1 MNWNWK
7 KTVAIVIAALVIL
20 GAFALI
26 KVMPF
31 KVMPFW
37 ATIASLVSFAAGFV
51 SAWLFKDKIEEVVE
65 IPDADEIIERIK
77 EWFSSLD
84 TAIVSKA
91 VSAAK
96 KAKTKETK

>member
-7 KTVAIVIAALVIL
+7 KTVAAVIAALVIL

-26 KVMPF
+26 KF
-31 KVMPFW
+31 MPFW
-37 ATIASLVSFAAGFV
+37 ATIASLVAFVAGFAC
-51 SAWLFKDKIEEVVE
+51 AWLSKDKIEEVIE
-65 IPDADEIIERIK
+65 IPDAEEIVDRIK
-77 EWFSSLD
+77 EWFTSLD
-84 TAIVSKA
+84 TTTVSKA

>member
-7 KTVAIVIAALVIL
+7 KTVAVVIAALVIL

-31 KVMPFW
+31 W
-37 ATIASLVSFAAGFV
+37 ATIASLVSFVAGFV

-84 TAIVSKA
+84 TATVSKA